1 MITTPQ
7 SHTHVVDNVY
17 IVTDDVGLKE
27 AIRNSLGI
35 VEDDMFAIGDYPTT
49 WPCLVSVRGTLHVTG
64 SLTVMCNP
72 IAISL
77 LKSLLAAM

>member
-1 MITTPQ
+1 MLTTQQ

-17 IVTDDVGLKE
+17 IVTDDVGLKK

-35 VEDDMFAIGDYPTT
+35 VEDDMFTIGDYPTI
-49 WPCLVSVRGTLHVTG
+49 WPCLVSVRGTPHVSG

-77 LKSLLAAM
+77 LKTLLASM